1 MRTRDLKQIILKLFG
16 NREFYGYQIHKVLI
30 SEEVKIEISRL
41 YRVLN
46 EMMREELLEGRWE
59 KSRIGPRKR
68 VYKLGKKGRND
79 LNNILLDAIK
89 TVHGFYGGYLMSLLP
104 KINVFDEI
112 VSSFTDGL
120 KGYVNMAYLISKDS
134 RMNKILISTIQNKF
148 PQIKIF
154 LVKPSSVEDDL
165 NLDNLLIMDGT
176 YNLIPLKDKYLDLL
190 LVIDLPTKEHLENSF
205 KEWHRVLKQDG
216 KLAICTPTILVS
228 KYEDPLTIGDFIEKY
243 EHETIEKGEK
253 IDRDFLKTQLTNFF
267 DKVEEKQIVHISIFL
282 MSNPHILQ

>member
-1 MRTRDLKQIILKLFG
+1 MRTGDLKQIILKLFG
-16 NREFYGYQIHKVLI
+16 NREFYGYQIHKVLV

-120 KGYVNMAYLISKDS
+120 KGYVNMAYLISKES

-148 PQIKIF
+148 PQMKIF

-190 LVIDLPTKEHLENSF
+190 LVIDLPKKEHLETAL

-228 KYEDPLTIGDFIEKY
+228 KYENPLTIGDFIEKY

-282 MSNPHILQ
+282 MSNPHTLQ